1 MPNFGEILYSS
12 RRCNM
17 KSYDASNISNL
28 LDNLVGIKDAF
39 SEITYNYLYTFF
51 VWDNSLTTHL
61 QRNATFLKPDTQK
74 DDHDCQEHDLDFRAL
89 IFLRYFD
96 KS

>member
-1 MPNFGEILYSS
+1 M
-12 RRCNM
+12 
-17 KSYDASNISNL
+17 
-28 LDNLVGIKDAF
+28 GIKDAF